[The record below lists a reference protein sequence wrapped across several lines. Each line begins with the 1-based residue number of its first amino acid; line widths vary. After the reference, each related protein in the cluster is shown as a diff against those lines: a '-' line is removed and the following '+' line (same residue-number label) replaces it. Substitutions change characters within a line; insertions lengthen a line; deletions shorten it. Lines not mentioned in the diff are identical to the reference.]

1 MLANA
6 VLLLLA
12 GDLIGHGNTSS
23 SYFAGIGHNHTW
35 VQDADAGIVL
45 QCSKVFS
52 NLQTKHTH
60 TCVLINSADVGK
72 WQSC

>member
-23 SYFAGIGHNHTW
+23 TYFAGLGHNHTW
-35 VQDADAGIVL
+35 AQDADAGTVL
-45 QCSKVFS
+45 QCSKVS
-52 NLQTKHTH
+52 SSLQRIALTL
-60 TCVLINSADVGK
+60 VS
-72 WQSC
+72 

>member
-12 GDLIGHGNTSS
+12 GDLIGHGNTSN

-52 NLQTKHTH
+52 NLQTFANKTH
-60 TCVLINSADVGK
+60 SHLCLD
-72 WQSC
+72 QLC

>member
-1 MLANA
+1 MSHLHGLHTLANA

-23 SYFAGIGHNHTW
+23 TYFAGIGHNHTW
-35 VQDADAGIVL
+35 TQDADAGTVL

-52 NLQTKHTH
+52 SLQNFPLTL
-60 TCVLINSADVGK
+60 VS
-72 WQSC
+72 